1 MKQLSLLERISR
13 LEEKLVKE
21 SIGYDAIC
29 DDLYERLKSKDN
41 WEQLAKKELRRL
53 NLTKFEVSAA
63 MNMLHGEEY
72 FDDGYIE
79 SFGESSEEEE
89 YEEEELERIDLEVST
104 RYAQKAQDAFRDV
117 KFELKAKGRIDI
129 DQRRSNT
136 WEISFSEDWE
146 REEVIDELEDIFQ
159 RYGVKEYDFS

>member
-13 LEEKLVKE
+13 LEKKLVKE
-21 SIGYDAIC
+21 SFSLDTIC
-29 DDLYERLKSKDN
+29 NRMYEEFKMSIQ
-41 WEQLAKKELRRL
+41 WEENVTRELRKLKLSSTEINQVL
-53 NLTKFEVSAA
+53 NE
-63 MNMLHGEEY
+63 LHGEDY
-72 FDDGYIE
+72 FDDGGIQ
-79 SFGESSEEEE
+79 FDESSEEEEE
-89 YEEEELERIDLEVST
+89 YEEEEAINLEVST

-146 REEVIDELEDIFQ
+146 REEVIDELEDIFE